1 MTNHR
6 QSILILSGVR
16 GDTRRYRT
24 FHLYEQS
31 KLAGLDSLLSHVTD
45 GDLQEKAKRSS
56 ITILHRA
63 FFTPMIGWIEQEIH
77 NKGGK
82 LIQDIDDLLFEPNAF
97 RFINSVDFA
106 DPIRAALY
114 QEEMHLYRQTL
125 DLCDVAITSTGYL
138 AERIQRLGKPVHVH
152 RNGFSLEMLDL
163 SDKAYQSRKGN
174 HERIVIGYASGT
186 ATHNQDFA
194 LIKPALIST
203 MQKFAHTELML
214 VGPID
219 PGKDWGSMADRVHRI
234 KKVPWRELPAVLS
247 QFDINL
253 APVQNDNPFGQSKSE
268 IKYVEAALVRV
279 PTIAS
284 PSDAYQVAIKPNING
299 FLAES
304 TKEWE
309 ANLEHLICEPTYRC
323 EIGEIA
329 IQDVLERYHPQI
341 RAREFVNTLNT
352 IIGYKI
358 MVPESRNIDGPNE
371 IESIHVYWS
380 SAQDEKSPSLYQ
392 MALYTLRQRGL
403 NVLVKQILIYIRRWL
418 APVIPYRKSS

>member
-1 MTNHR
+1 MTHHR

-31 KLAGLDSLLSHVTD
+31 QLAGLNSLQSHVTD

-56 ITILHRA
+56 IIILHRA

-97 RFINSVDFA
+97 SFINSVDFA

-138 AERIQRLGKPVHVH
+138 AERIQRLGKPVQVH
-152 RNGFSLEMLDL
+152 RNAFSFEMLDL
-163 SDKAYQSRKGN
+163 SNKAYKSRKGID
-174 HERIVIGYASGT
+174 ERIVIGFASGT

-194 LIKPALIST
+194 LIKPALISI
-203 MQKFAHTELML
+203 MKKFAHTELML
-214 VGPID
+214 VGPLD
-219 PGKDWGSMADRVHRI
+219 PGIDWGSMGDRVHRI

-253 APVQNDNPFGQSKSE
+253 APVRNDNPFGQSKSE

-284 PSDAYQVAIKPNING
+284 PSDAFKVAIKPNLNG
-299 FLAES
+299 FLADS

-309 ANLEHLICEPTYRC
+309 SSLEHLICEPKYRQ

-329 IQDVLERYHPQI
+329 IQDVLQRYHPLV

-352 IIGYKI
+352 ITGYKFE
-358 MVPESRNIDGPNE
+358 VPESSKTDDPDEMEPIQT
-371 IESIHVYWS
+371 YWS
-380 SAQDEKSPSLYQ
+380 SAQVEKSPSLYQ

-403 NVLVKQILIYIRRWL
+403 NVLVKQIWIYIRRWL
-418 APVIPYRKSS
+418 APVIPYRNSS